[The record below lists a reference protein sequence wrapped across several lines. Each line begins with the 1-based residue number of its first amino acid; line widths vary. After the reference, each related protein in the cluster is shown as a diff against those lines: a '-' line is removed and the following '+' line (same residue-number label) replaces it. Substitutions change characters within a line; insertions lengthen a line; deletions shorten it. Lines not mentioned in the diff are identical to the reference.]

1 MLLGSHTPGTWVE
14 IIFSKRLIFIGTSI
28 KLPWFCLISKGG
40 IYKKDDQLILWLTL
54 GVTKPEEYGG
64 LGLDFSYSIAFNE
77 ALGHVNCGAVP
88 MSIAVQTDMS
98 TPALAK

>member
-1 MLLGSHTPGTWVE
+1 MGHICKIW
-14 IIFSKRLIFIGTSI
+14 
-28 KLPWFCLISKGG
+28 
-40 IYKKDDQLILWLTL
+40 KKDDQLVIWLTL

>member
-1 MLLGSHTPGTWVE
+1 M
-14 IIFSKRLIFIGTSI
+14 
-28 KLPWFCLISKGG
+28 
-40 IYKKDDQLILWLTL
+40 
-54 GVTKPEEYGG
+54 TKPEEYGG

-98 TPALAK
+98 TPALAKYVFFSLNFLIVRRLKLGIYVF

>member
-1 MLLGSHTPGTWVE
+1 MSINVPW
-14 IIFSKRLIFIGTSI
+14 IFFFDMQVWGIFARSG
-28 KLPWFCLISKGG
+28 
-40 IYKKDDQLILWLTL
+40 KKWPTHSLTL

>member
-1 MLLGSHTPGTWVE
+1 M
-14 IIFSKRLIFIGTSI
+14 
-28 KLPWFCLISKGG
+28 
-40 IYKKDDQLILWLTL
+40 
-54 GVTKPEEYGG
+54 TKPEEYGG

-77 ALGHVNCGAVP
+77 ALGHVDCGAVP

>member
-1 MLLGSHTPGTWVE
+1 MPLKKWVWNKQATAYNE
-14 IIFSKRLIFIGTSI
+14 ADTVPMYHQLRYITYVGIICKWNLYSSQF
-28 KLPWFCLISKGG
+28 
-40 IYKKDDQLILWLTL
+40 ILWLTL

-77 ALGHVNCGAVP
+77 ALGHVDCGAVP